1 MVVGAG
7 AAFSDQS
14 KIKNTEAVDACT
26 ALNIIGGYP
35 DGSFKPEGNIT
46 RAEVTKMI
54 CVALNGGKNP
64 AVSTNTTPTFSD
76 VRNNANAAWAEGYIE
91 SCAAQGIVS
100 GVGGGKFAPNGN
112 VTGVQL
118 AKMLLVSLGYKSEN
132 EGFTGNAWATNV
144 NVRAAQKGLYEGLE
158 KMDTNAAI
166 TRDNAAQMVWNAL
179 NAYEVEYKTTLTT
192 DANGQLTSQIT
203 VQDKVVGSTNDK
215 ITLLEDK
222 YEADTAVGT
231 FDGNSKVVSENCKD
245 GNIRISNVTI
255 NGEKITDPVQF
266 KYDLDLKYLGEEVKV
281 LYKDNKDGVDGKL
294 DDKDTIYGVYV
305 TGATTVY
312 NITKDDLQDPSTS
325 DLKAGKIKFND
336 KTYEVA
342 GDLKATDVIVNTNY
356 GADTDTA
363 SDANAV
369 TANATTTNKANFATY
384 IINNLKAQSGDTIK
398 FVCNNDGKIT
408 KAYVVTSKLAKV
420 NSVNSTKVSLSGVG
434 SIEFADNNIYKD
446 IKKDDVV
453 VVTTYYKSSATA
465 DDAYSIVT
473 KAETVT
479 GKLTGYKA
487 DKTNTAIVEKV
498 TVDGKTYKVADKNL
512 TASLTDDYKTTL
524 ADNNINDTV
533 TLYLVNGYVDA
544 IDAPDSAS
552 NYAVVESVSTTATGN
567 ADSIDP
573 FKMKVML
580 ADGTE
585 KTVTIDKDSDYLT
598 SASGSL
604 GKNAIPENSIVK
616 YSSIN
621 SSNVMD
627 LSSVSKKY
635 ATDFSSASVTSPA
648 TTVTVYDKDTKTFA
662 GTMTESDAVLFVNSK
677 NGADYYAYNLR
688 SLNDINVAD
697 GTKYVAITNSD
708 GKVEA
713 AYVELGSKPSG
724 AIADTVYGIVTDK
737 AGIEKINDDYQ
748 MVYTVANNEGEYTVY
763 MPTSATL
770 EEGDIVYFD
779 QSADKTYSKTDVKKI
794 STGLYAKEL
803 DKDKVLSY
811 YTNVAKT
818 ADGYVGY
825 GLQNVALDSDAK
837 IVYVD
842 QDNDKAGTDIGV
854 TEFDKIN
861 GYANI
866 AIVKGSDNK
875 IDAIIVESSGECNV
889 VNKMNTKTTLTDAQ
903 IKALADGVYNP
914 ADTTFAPD
922 VAGDARDNVI
932 IKFTTKTA
940 NTATVLTI
948 KDSADVI
955 VYKETILG
963 GSNGLAVGSHYF
975 YLNKFDPSVSSGR
988 LTNAMVPGQTY
999 SYTITEGADTIA
1011 SGYFTA

>member
-144 NVRAAQKGLYEGLE
+144 NVRAAQKGLYDGLE
-158 KMDTNAAI
+158 KMDTSAAL

-179 NAYEVEYKTTLTT
+179 NAYEVEYKTTLVA
-192 DANGQLTSQIT
+192 DSKGQLSSQIT

-222 YEADTAVGT
+222 YEADTAIGT
-231 FDGNSKVVSENCKD
+231 FAGNSDVTNCKD
-245 GNIRISNVTI
+245 GNIQITDATI
-255 NGEKITDPVQF
+255 NGATVKVGNSNKTTFQF

-281 LYKDNKDGVDGKL
+281 LYKDSKDGVDGQL

-325 DLKAGKIKFND
+325 DLNAGKIKFND

-342 GDLKATDVIVNTNY
+342 GNLASDAVVVNTNY
-356 GADTDTA
+356 GADKVTA
-363 SDANAV
+363 S
-369 TANATTTNKANFATY
+369 TASATTKAGFAAY
-384 IINNLKAQSGDTIK
+384 INNNLKAQSGDTIK

-479 GKLTGYKA
+479 GKLTGYKGTGA
-487 DKTNTAIVEKV
+487 TVEKV
-498 TVDGKTYKVADKNL
+498 TVDGKAYKVADKNL

-552 NYAVVESVSTTATGN
+552 NYAYVEQANTNTGN
-567 ADSIDP
+567 AGDISE
-573 FKMKVML
+573 FKMKVIL

-585 KTVTIDKDSDYLT
+585 KTVTVDKDSK
-598 SASGSL
+598 SAARGSDVEVTTTNGSKTTTTTVTKIQAGDL
-604 GKNAIPENSIVK
+604 VK
-616 YSSIN
+616 YASIN
-621 SSNVMD
+621 DSNVMD
-627 LSSVSKKY
+627 LDSVIYKN
-635 ATDFSSASVTSPA
+635 
-648 TTVTVYDKDTKTFA
+648 TVGKNGNGSTIVYDKDTKTFD
-662 GTMTESDAVLFVNSK
+662 GVMTDSDAVLFVK
-677 NGADYYAYNLR
+677 TAGGDYYAYNLR
-688 SLNDINVAD
+688 SLNNIKVPA
-697 GTKYVAITNSD
+697 GTKNFYSVKNND

-713 AYVELGSKPSG
+713 AVVELDGKPSG
-724 AIADTVYGIVTDK
+724 ATADTVYGIVTDK

-794 STGLYAKEL
+794 TTGLYAKEL

-811 YTNVAKT
+811 YTSVTKT

-825 GLQNVALDSDAK
+825 DLQNVALDSDAK

-866 AIVKGSDNK
+866 AIVKGTDGK
-875 IDAIIVESSGECNV
+875 IDAIIVESSNETDIANAS
-889 VNKMNTKTTLTDAQ
+889 KATLSAEFTAAPSESRTLTVTNVQ
-903 IKALADGVYNP
+903 ALTG
-914 ADTTFAPD
+914 TLT
-922 VAGDARDNVI
+922 VAVKNAAG
-932 IKFTTKTA
+932 TA
-940 NTATVLTI
+940 VTMDTATTATYSNGTLTI
-948 KDSADVI
+948 NL
-955 VYKETILG
+955 KETATSLPAG
-963 GSNGLAVGSHYF
+963 TYTVAVT
-975 YLNKFDPSVSSGR
+975 DQA
-988 LTNAMVPGQTY
+988 TNPVTVTY
-999 SYTITEGADTIA
+999 SFNVAK
-1011 SGYFTA
+1011 

>member
-1 MVVGAG
+1 MMLSVMVVGAG

-118 AKMLLVSLGYKSEN
+118 AKMLLVSLGYNSDN

-158 KMDTNAAI
+158 TMDTAAAI

-192 DANGQLTSQIT
+192 DKNGQLTSQIV
-203 VQDKVVGSTNDK
+203 VQDKVSGVNGKTK

-245 GNIRISNVTI
+245 GNIRISDVTI
-255 NGEKITDPVQF
+255 NGDAIKGTVQF

-325 DLKAGKIKFND
+325 DQNAGKIKFND

-342 GDLKATDVIVNTNY
+342 GNLKATDVIVNTNF
-356 GADTDTA
+356 GATT
-363 SDANAV
+363 V
-369 TANATTTNKANFATY
+369 TANDASATANKANFATY
-384 IINNLKAQSGDTIK
+384 INRNLKAQSGDTIK
-398 FVCNNDGKIT
+398 FVCNDDGKIT

-453 VVTTYYKSSATA
+453 VVTTYYKASATA

-479 GKLTGYKA
+479 GKLTGYKGTGA
-487 DKTNTAIVEKV
+487 TVEKV

-533 TLYLVNGYVDA
+533 TLYLVNSYVDA

-552 NYAVVESVSTTATGN
+552 NYAYVEQTNTNTGN
-567 ADSIDP
+567 AGDINE
-573 FKMKVML
+573 FKMKVIL

-585 KTVTIDKDSDYLT
+585 KTVTVDKDSK
-598 SASGSL
+598 SAARGSKVNVTTTNGSKIIDEIQAGDL
-604 GKNAIPENSIVK
+604 VK
-616 YSSIN
+616 YVSIN
-621 SSNVMD
+621 DSNVMD
-627 LSSVSKKY
+627 LDSVIYKNTVSKNG
-635 ATDFSSASVTSPA
+635 DGS
-648 TTVTVYDKDTKTFA
+648 TVVYDKDTKTFDKV
-662 GTMTESDAVLFVNSK
+662 MTDSDAVLFVKTS
-677 NGADYYAYNLR
+677 GDYYAYNLR
-688 SLNDINVAD
+688 SLNNIKVPD
-697 GTKYVAITNSD
+697 GNTFYSVKNND
-708 GKVEA
+708 DKVEA
-713 AYVELGSKPSG
+713 AVVELDGKPSG
-724 AIADTVYGIVTDK
+724 ATADTVYGIVTDK

-763 MPTSATL
+763 MPTSADL

-794 STGLYAKEL
+794 PTGLYAKEL

-818 ADGYVGY
+818 GDIYVGN
-825 GLQNVALDSDAK
+825 GLENVALDSDAK

-842 QDNDKAGTDIGV
+842 QDNDKAGSDIGV
-854 TEFDKIN
+854 SEFDKIN

-866 AIVKGSDNK
+866 AIVKGTDGK
-875 IDAIIVESSGECNV
+875 IDAIIVESSNECDIATAAKATL
-889 VNKMNTKTTLTDAQ
+889 NKEFTATTAETVTFTVSNAPSFTAPLTATL
-903 IKALADGVYNP
+903 KNAAG
-914 ADTTFAPD
+914 TTVASD
-922 VAGDARDNVI
+922 VA
-932 IKFTTKTA
+932 
-940 NTATVLTI
+940 TATAATSASNLTI
-948 KDSADVI
+948 
-955 VYKETILG
+955 
-963 GSNGLAVGSHYF
+963 
-975 YLNKFDPSVSSGR
+975 
-988 LTNAMVPGQTY
+988 
-999 SYTITEGADTIA
+999 TITEQAGKTLTPGTYTVTVNGTIA
-1011 SGYFTA
+1011 GTASSATYSFNVAK

>member
-1 MVVGAG
+1 MMLSVMVVGAG

-118 AKMLLVSLGYKSEN
+118 AKMLLVSLGYNSDN

-158 KMDTNAAI
+158 SMDTAAAI

-192 DANGQLTSQIT
+192 DKNGQLTSQIV
-203 VQDKVVGSTNDK
+203 VQDKVSGVNGKTK

-255 NGEKITDPVQF
+255 NGEAIEGSPTATVQF

-325 DLKAGKIKFND
+325 DLNAGKIKFND

-342 GDLKATDVIVNTNY
+342 GNLASDAVVVNTNY
-356 GADTDTA
+356 GADKVTA
-363 SDANAV
+363 S
-369 TANATTTNKANFATY
+369 TASATTKAGFAAY
-384 IINNLKAQSGDTIK
+384 INNNLKAQSGDTIK

-479 GKLTGYKA
+479 GKLTGYKGTGA
-487 DKTNTAIVEKV
+487 TVEKV
-498 TVDGKTYKVADKNL
+498 TVDGKAYKVADKNL

-552 NYAVVESVSTTATGN
+552 NYAYVEQANINTGN
-567 ADSIDP
+567 AGDISE
-573 FKMKVML
+573 FKMKVIL

-585 KTVTIDKDSDYLT
+585 KTVTVDKDSKST
-598 SASGSL
+598 ARGSGD
-604 GKNAIPENSIVK
+604 GAIAAGDLVK
-616 YSSIN
+616 YASIN
-621 SSNVMD
+621 DSNVMD
-627 LSSVSKKY
+627 LDSVIYKETAGKNGDGS
-635 ATDFSSASVTSPA
+635 
-648 TTVTVYDKDTKTFA
+648 TVVYDKDTKTFD
-662 GTMTESDAVLFVNSK
+662 GVMTDSDAVLFVKTS
-677 NGADYYAYNLR
+677 GGDYYAYNLR
-688 SLNDINVAD
+688 SLNNIKVPAGSKNFYSV
-697 GTKYVAITNSD
+697 KNSD

-713 AYVELGSKPSG
+713 AVVVLEGKPSG
-724 AIADTVYGIVTDK
+724 ATADTVYGIVTDK

-779 QSADKTYSKTDVKKI
+779 QSADKTYSNTDVTKI
-794 STGLYAKEL
+794 TTGLYAKEL

-811 YTNVAKT
+811 YTSVTKT
-818 ADGYVGY
+818 ADGYVGN

-866 AIVKGSDNK
+866 AIVKGTDGK
-875 IDAIIVESSGECNV
+875 IDAIIVESSNETDIANAS
-889 VNKMNTKTTLTDAQ
+889 KATLSAEFTAAPSESRTLTVTNVQ
-903 IKALADGVYNP
+903 ALTGTLTVAVKNAAG
-914 ADTTFAPD
+914 TT
-922 VAGDARDNVI
+922 VSMG
-932 IKFTTKTA
+932 TTTA
-940 NTATVLTI
+940 ATYSNGTLTINLKETATSLPAGTYTV
-948 KDSADVI
+948 
-955 VYKETILG
+955 
-963 GSNGLAVGSHYF
+963 AVT
-975 YLNKFDPSVSSGR
+975 DQA
-988 LTNAMVPGQTY
+988 TNPVTVTY
-999 SYTITEGADTIA
+999 SFNVAK
-1011 SGYFTA
+1011 